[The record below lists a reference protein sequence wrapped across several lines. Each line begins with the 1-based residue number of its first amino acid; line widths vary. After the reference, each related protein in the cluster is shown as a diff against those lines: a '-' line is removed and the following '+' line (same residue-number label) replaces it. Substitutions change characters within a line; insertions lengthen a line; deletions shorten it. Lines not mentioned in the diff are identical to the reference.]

1 MEGKT
6 FVFVKLEDDL
16 FDARVV
22 RLGAKFDGKVEI
34 VEGLTPQEVVV
45 VNHGF
50 PLKSAFLISRLGAG
64 CADD

>member
-6 FVFVKLEDDL
+6 FVFVKLAEDL

-22 RLGAKFDGKVEI
+22 RIGAKFDGKVEI
-34 VEGLTPQEVVV
+34 VEGLKLQEVVA
-45 VNHGF
+45 VNHVF

>member
-1 MEGKT
+1 L
-6 FVFVKLEDDL
+6 VFVKLTEDL

-22 RLGAKFDGKVEI
+22 RLGAKFDGRVEV
-34 VEGLTPQEVVV
+34 VEGLKPQEVVV

-50 PLKSAFLISRLGAG
+50 ALKSALLISRLGAG

>member
-1 MEGKT
+1 VGKD
-6 FVFVKLEDDL
+6 FVFVKLADDL

-22 RLGAKFDGKVEI
+22 RLGARHNGTVEI
-34 VEGLTPQEVVV
+34 VEGLKPQDVVA
-45 VNHGF
+45 VNHAY